1 MEEKTGKTRVLFLCT
16 QNSARS
22 QMAEG
27 LLRSIYGDRYEA
39 LSAGTQPAP
48 IRPLAVRVMGEIGID
63 ISTQRPKDVSRFVGQ
78 PVDFVVTVCDQ
89 AKETCPFFPYGR
101 RFLHQSFPDPAAVQ
115 GREDERLEAFRRV
128 RDEIREWIAREFGPA
143 GR

>member
-27 LLRSIYGDRYEA
+27 LLRSIYGGRYEA

-48 IRPLAVRVMGEIGID
+48 IHPLAVRVMGEIGID
-63 ISTQRPKDVSRFVGQ
+63 ISAQRSKDVSRFVDQ
-78 PVDFVVTVCDQ
+78 PVDIVVTVCDR

-101 RFLHQSFPDPAAVQ
+101 RFLHQSFPDPAALQ

-128 RDEIREWIAREFGPA
+128 RDEIRDWIAREFGPA

>member
-1 MEEKTGKTRVLFLCT
+1 VESQAKKTRVLFLCT

-27 LLRSIYGDRYEA
+27 LLKALPGDKYDVF
-39 LSAGTQPAP
+39 SAGTQPAP
-48 IRPLAVRVMGEIGID
+48 IHPLAVRVMGEVGID
-63 ISTQRPKDVSRFVGQ
+63 ISTQRSKDVAEFVDQ
-78 PVDFVVTVCDQ
+78 EMDVIVTVCDR

-101 RFLHQSFPDPAAVQ
+101 RFLHQGFLDPAAVQ
-115 GREDERLEAFRRV
+115 GGEDERMAAFRRV
-128 RDEIREWIAREFGPA
+128 RDEIHDWIGREFGNA

>member
-1 MEEKTGKTRVLFLCT
+1 MEGQAKKKRVLFLCT

-27 LLRSIYGDRYEA
+27 LLKALPGRRYEVF
-39 LSAGTQPAP
+39 SAGTQPAP
-48 IRPLAVRVMGEIGID
+48 VHPLAVRAMEEIGID
-63 ISTQRPKDVSRFVGQ
+63 ISTQTSKDVARFVGQ
-78 PVDFVVTVCDQ
+78 EMDAVVTVCDG

-101 RFLHQSFPDPAAVQ
+101 RFLHQGFLDPAAVQ
-115 GREDERLEAFRRV
+115 GGEEERMAAFRRV
-128 RDEIREWIAREFGPA
+128 RDEIRGWIEREFGDA